1 MTQAGCTV
9 IRMTP
14 RRLLVVLLVCLAG
27 MTAQS
32 IQPTDLW
39 KQQVA
44 DADRRLAYGKDALQF
59 GELRLPKTS
68 GPHSVVVLVH
78 G

>member
-1 MTQAGCTV
+1 M
-9 IRMTP
+9 IRMTL

-32 IQPTDLW
+32 IQPTDH
-39 KQQVA
+39 VA

-59 GELRLPKTS
+59 GELRLPKTN